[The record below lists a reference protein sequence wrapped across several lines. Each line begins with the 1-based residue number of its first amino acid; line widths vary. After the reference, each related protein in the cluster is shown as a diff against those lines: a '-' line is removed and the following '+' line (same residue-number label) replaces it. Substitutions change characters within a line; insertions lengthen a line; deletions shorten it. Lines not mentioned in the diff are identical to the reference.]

1 MKNQR
6 KRSKPFSNAKKP
18 KPPLLCWRRFKWPW
32 QNVLVENIP
41 LKIFPVHDTMYKSFE
56 SPEEGAVS
64 KREWILKWKNVID
77 AVSRKVSHD
86 QIPVYGAQASFFII
100 VSAVPFAM
108 ALLSLIQFF
117 IPAEWKEALSYLLG
131 ILPESVSRAATAAL
145 NDIYTKAASSI
156 VSVSVVVAV
165 WSASKG
171 VMALER
177 CLHVIYQV
185 EEKRNFIFR
194 RLRSVLYTLFF
205 LMVIV
210 ITLGLLVF
218 GNAIQSAL
226 TAHIPF
232 LGRIEFII
240 FGLRSLLST
249 ATFLAAFSAVYMVLS
264 GARRRFLQVLPGVLF
279 STVGWTLFSLIYAYY
294 ITNFS
299 NYTYLYGS
307 LGAIILMMLWLYSC
321 IIILLA
327 GAELNVFLECQFSHK
342 DPDSPAGSPKHA
354 LPAEGPDPEPEPEG
368 ESQK

>member
-1 MKNQR
+1 M
-6 KRSKPFSNAKKP
+6 SKKDFI
-18 KPPLLCWRRFKWPW
+18 R
-32 QNVLVENIP
+32 
-41 LKIFPVHDTMYKSFE
+41 
-56 SPEEGAVS
+56 
-64 KREWILKWKNVID
+64 KWKKKID
-77 AVSRKVSHD
+77 AVARKISHD
-86 QIPVYGAQASFFII
+86 QIPVYGAQASYFII
-100 VSAVPFAM
+100 VSAIPFAM

-117 IPAEWKEALSYLLG
+117 IPTERTEALSYLLG
-131 ILPESVSRAATAAL
+131 ILPESLSEAVTSAV
-145 NDIYTKAASSI
+145 NDIFTNSATSI
-156 VSVSVVVAV
+156 VSLAVVVAI

-185 EEKRNFIFR
+185 QEKQNFILR
-194 RLRSVLYTLFF
+194 RLRSVLCTLFF

-218 GNAIQSAL
+218 GNTIQSVL
-226 TAHIPF
+226 SAHIPF
-232 LGRIEFII
+232 LGQIEFLI

-307 LGAIILMMLWLYSC
+307 LGAIILMMLWLYFC

-327 GAELNVFLECQFSHK
+327 GAELNVFLETQFSRT
-342 DPDSPAGSPKHA
+342 
-354 LPAEGPDPEPEPEG
+354 EPEG
-368 ESQK
+368 GAQK